1 MSVYRQPGSPN
12 WLCEFQ
18 VRGERVRQ
26 STGTAKKAA
35 AKAFE
40 ADLRKQYKARAAGGP
55 VTTTMSLLEAFERYH
70 ATVITHGTSDGR
82 NYRYQ
87 VGKLCAAFGA
97 GTLLGEI
104 TTQRI
109 ADWRDAVISDPKR
122 PLMASTA
129 NAYLGLLRT
138 VLRKAHRSWKTLPV
152 LPDFEMAGKKNKA
165 KKPPRFLTEAEER
178 ELLAASPLYLRQWL
192 RFLLGT
198 GARKTEAIELTWD
211 DIENL
216 QSNAEYAEVLFQHHT
231 KGGRVR
237 RVPLGPTLRDM
248 LVRMRAAQRA
258 QGYTG
263 NRVFLGR
270 DQGSGKKWVE
280 VPNFDWTF
288 NHARDKAGIKGIN
301 QHTMRHTYASRLA
314 MSGAVDLMQIR
325 DLLGH
330 SNIVTTQIYAHLCKS
345 RLAPAVMQLERY
357 LAA

>member
-1 MSVYRQPGSPN
+1 MT
-12 WLCEFQ
+12 L
-18 VRGERVRQ
+18 
-26 STGTAKKAA
+26 ST
-35 AKAFE
+35 
-40 ADLRKQYKARAAGGP
+40 L
-55 VTTTMSLLEAFERYH
+55 ERYDAAVIKPAP
-70 ATVITHGTSDGR
+70 ATAEISLPGR
-82 NYRYQ
+82 QALRR
-87 VGKLCAAFGA
+87 LRRPH
-97 GTLLGEI
+97 LLGDI
-104 TTQRI
+104 TTGRI
-109 ADWRDAVISDPKR
+109 ADWRDAVIGDPRR
-122 PLMASTA
+122 PLMPSTA

-138 VLRKAHRSWKTLPV
+138 VLRKAHRSSKTLPV
-152 LPDFEMAGKKNKA
+152 LPEEMAGKKNKA
-165 KKPPRFLTEAEER
+165 KKAPRFLTETEER
-178 ELLAASPLYLRQWL
+178 ELLAAARSTAPVAAVPA
-192 RFLLGT
+192 GT

-211 DIENL
+211 DIKNL

-330 SNIVTTQIYAHLCKS
+330 SNIVTSHQIYAHLCKS

>member
-1 MSVYRQPGSPN
+1 MSIYRQPGSPY

-18 VRGERVRQ
+18 IGGERVRR
-26 STGTAKKAA
+26 STGTTKQGE

-40 ADLRKQYKARAAGGP
+40 AELRKQYKARAAGGGG
-55 VTTTMSLLEAFERYH
+55 VSMSLLEAFERYDE
-70 ATVITHGTSDGR
+70 TVIRHGTSDGR
-82 NYRYQ
+82 NYRYTA
-87 VGKLCAAFGA
+87 KTLCDAFGA
-97 GTLLGEI
+97 GTFLDNI
-104 TTQRI
+104 TPERI
-109 ADWRDAVISDPKR
+109 VDWRDKRISRGNLP
-122 PLMASTA
+122 STV
-129 NAYLGLLRT
+129 NAYLG
-138 VLRKAHRSWKTLPV
+138 VLRSVLLKAHKEWKRLATRPEV
-152 LPDFEMAGKKNKA
+152 AMAGKKNKA

-192 RFLLGT
+192 QFLLGT

-216 QSNAEYAEVLFQHHT
+216 QSNAEHAEVLFQHHT

-288 NHARDKAGIKGIN
+288 NHARGKAKLTGIN
-301 QHTMRHTYASRLA
+301 QHTMRHTFASRLA
-314 MSGAVDLMQIR
+314 MSGKVDLMQIR